1 MIASDARPTIVVV
14 AHRVDDSG
22 GMERVHAELI
32 RRLVDRYR
40 FIVVASKIADDL
52 KGKVEWRRVPLPSR
66 VVPLRLLTFYILG
79 AIQLRRTR
87 ADIVHVCGALVPNRA
102 DIASVHFCHT
112 GFVANGK
119 TASNV
124 APLNR
129 RVNTRI
135 HRRLAI
141 AAEKWSYQPRRLRM
155 LAPVSRQVAD
165 ELRDGYPGIAIREVP
180 NGVDLD
186 RFRPD
191 AAVRRLVRREFGTED
206 KITVALFVG
215 GDWDRKGLSLA
226 IDAVAFARA
235 SGALVELWALG
246 SGDKR
251 RFRAKAEAAGVAEA
265 IRFLGK
271 QSEAER
277 YFQAADLYL
286 CCSSYEAFSL
296 ALLEAAASALPL
308 ITTRVGGTAEILE
321 EAREP
326 VGLLV
331 EPECVNVGSALLAL
345 ANDEAWRIRCG
356 DTARRR
362 VGVFSWDR
370 LAGDVDGI
378 YRELLSSDA

>member
-1 MIASDARPTIVVV
+1 MMASDDRPTIVVV

-40 FIVVASKIADDL
+40 FIVIASKIADDL
-52 KGKVEWRRVPLPSR
+52 QEKVEWRRVPLPSR

-102 DIASVHFCHT
+102 DVASVHFCHA
-112 GFVANGK
+112 GFVANAK
-119 TASNV
+119 TASDA

-129 RVNTRI
+129 RINTKI
-135 HRRLAI
+135 HHKLAI

-165 ELRDGYPGIAIREVP
+165 ELRDGYPGVAIRPVP

-191 AAVRRLVRREFGTED
+191 VAVRKLVRGEFGTAD
-206 KITVALFVG
+206 KTTVALFVG

-226 IDAVAFARA
+226 IDALAFARE

-246 SGDKR
+246 SGNKR

-265 IRFLGK
+265 VRFLGL

-308 ITTRVGGTAEILE
+308 VTTRVGGTAEILE
-321 EAREP
+321 ETTEP
-326 VGLLV
+326 VGLFV
-331 EPECVNVGSALLAL
+331 EREGAKVGSALLAL
-345 ANDEAWRIRCG
+345 ANDEACRTRCG

-362 VGVFSWDR
+362 VGEFSWDR
-370 LAGDVDGI
+370 LVGDVDGI
-378 YRELLSSDA
+378 YQELLSSDA